1 MDEAISGRAVE
12 IRIQTRQANRQSSV
26 RGKAAAEQLAA
37 IAANE
42 YGFYANGILPSA
54 IDADAGRFGPCL
66 WKRSPPGGDEPVI
79 DFARSPA

>member
-1 MDEAISGRAVE
+1 MPLKYGFKHAKP
-12 IRIQTRQANRQSSV
+12 IRQNSV

-54 IDADAGRFGPCL
+54 IDADAGVSALVCGSDR
-66 WKRSPPGGDEPVI
+66 PPGGDEPVI